1 MINIIFLG
9 PPGSGKGTQA
19 AMLGMELKIPTISTG
34 EVLRKEVEQKSEIG
48 RLAKSYM
55 NSGALV
61 PDEVVVGIIK
71 NRIEQEDCQKG
82 FILDGF
88 PRNMNQAIVLDSM
101 LNSLDKKI
109 AITFNFEVG
118 EDILIKRIAGRFS
131 CKKCGAVYNRYF
143 KQPTQ
148 EGVCDNC
155 KSDQFESRADDNES
169 TVKNRLKVYHDSTA
183 ELIGY
188 YEKKNLLCSI
198 DAIKSVPLVFG
209 GLIDAVLKISSENLN
224 NN

>member
-19 AMLGMELKIPTISTG
+19 AELAKTLSIPTISTG
-34 EVLRKEVEQKSEIG
+34 DALRKEVDMGSEIG
-48 RLAKSYM
+48 LLAKSHM
-55 NSGALV
+55 NSGGLV

-71 NRIEQEDCQKG
+71 NRIAQKDCSDG

-88 PRNMNQAIVLDSM
+88 PRNMNQALVLDAMM
-101 LNSLDKKI
+101 LSLNKKI
-109 AITFNFEVG
+109 DIVFNFEVS
-118 EDILIKRIAGRFS
+118 EDILIKRISGRFS

-143 KQPTQ
+143 KQTRIDN
-148 EGVCDNC
+148 VCDNC
-155 KSDQFESRADDNES
+155 ESDQFESRADDNES
-169 TVKNRLKVYHDSTA
+169 TVKNRLLVYRNSTA

-198 DAIKSVPLVFG
+198 DAVKSVPLVLGDLNF
-209 GLIDAVLKISSENLN
+209 AVQKIYSKQ
-224 NN
+224 